1 MIRGVAAVAALCA
14 VATAC
19 SDASPQRIALATAT
33 TRPARARKPD
43 GPQSSGGYRVVPLTA
58 SGRIKGVVEFAGTA
72 PADTVVHVTSDAD
85 VCGQTLVDVSV
96 DHRGPRLASAVVWLK
111 GITAGKH
118 LPYVKRYDITTVGCR
133 LVPRVQ
139 AGVVGGTL
147 NVGNADQTT
156 HRTVF
161 IRQETGASLA
171 AVQETEAGAVVPTA
185 AVLSVP
191 GLVEVRCDQHPW
203 TRGWILVF
211 DHPYFTTSDAN
222 GTFTID
228 SVPPGRYQIT
238 AWHERFGTTTDSVTV
253 VAAQDAAAH
262 LQFGK

>member
-1 MIRGVAAVAALCA
+1 MIRSVAAVAALCA

-19 SDASPQRIALATAT
+19 SDASPQRMALATAT
-33 TRPARARKPD
+33 TRPAPALQPVS
-43 GPQSSGGYRVVPLTA
+43 PQSSGGYRVIPLAA
-58 SGRIKGVVEFAGTA
+58 SGRIKGVVEFAGAA

-185 AVLSVP
+185 AVLSVV

-211 DHPYFTTSDAN
+211 DHPYFTSSDAN

-253 VAAQDAAAH
+253 VAAQDVAAH

>member
-1 MIRGVAAVAALCA
+1 VIRGVAGLAAVCA
-14 VATAC
+14 CVEAC
-19 SDASPQRIALATAT
+19 SDANPQRVALATAT
-33 TRPARARKPD
+33 A
-43 GPQSSGGYRVVPLTA
+43 GPPHQPLGIHVQSSGGYKVVPLSA
-58 SGRIKGVVEFAGTA
+58 IGRIKGVVEFGGAA
-72 PADTVVHVTSDAD
+72 PADTVVHLTSDAD

-96 DHRGPRLASAVVWLK
+96 DHRGPRLASAVVWLT

-118 LPYVKRYDITTVGCR
+118 LPYARRYDITTVGCR

-139 AGVVGGTL
+139 AGIVGGTL

-161 IRQETGASLA
+161 IRQETGSALA
-171 AVQETEAGAVVPTA
+171 TVQETEAGAVVPTT

-191 GLVEVRCDQHPW
+191 GMVEVRCDQHPW
-203 TRGWILVF
+203 THGWILVF
-211 DHPYFTTSDAN
+211 EHPYFTTTDAN

-228 SVPPGRYQIT
+228 SVPPGRYRIS

-253 VAAQDAAAH
+253 VAAQDAAAQ

>member
-1 MIRGVAAVAALCA
+1 MIQSVACVATLCA
-14 VATAC
+14 CLQAC
-19 SDASPQRIALATAT
+19 SDANPQRVSLATAT
-33 TRPARARKPD
+33 AAPPREHPGD
-43 GPQSSGGYRVVPLTA
+43 GIQSSGGYTVVPLA
-58 SGRIKGVVEFAGTA
+58 AIGRIKGVVEFGGAA
-72 PADTVVHVTSDAD
+72 PADTVVHLTSDAD

-96 DHRGPRLASAVVWLK
+96 DHRGPRLASAVVWLS

-118 LPYVKRYDITTVGCR
+118 LPYARRYDITTVGCR

-139 AGVVGGTL
+139 AGIVGGTL

-161 IRQETGASLA
+161 SRKETGAALA
-171 AVQETEAGAVVPTA
+171 TVQETEAGAVVPTT

-191 GLVEVRCDQHPW
+191 GMVEVRCDQHPW
-203 TRGWILVF
+203 THGWILVF
-211 DHPYFTTSDAN
+211 EHPYFTTTDAS
-222 GTFTID
+222 GAFTID
-228 SVPPGRYQIT
+228 SVPAGRYRIT

-253 VAAQDAAAH
+253 VAAQDAAAQ